1 MENEDNGALKT
12 FVRGKWITVSTDAI
26 SDFIDIPVDQNP
38 NYPIPANTQINYDDV
53 ATTICGAITAWPGGI
68 LPHGNL
74 TAEHRF
80 LNRFACHNLEPR
92 GHTSDVT
99 KKKRVSIVLHR
110 HRETGQH
117 PAGHPECNDQD
128 IDCKVLDHLS
138 EPKIVASSLDPR

>member
-92 GHTSDVT
+92 GHTSDAT
-99 KKKRVSIVLHR
+99 QKNGYLLYCIG
-110 HRETGQH
+110 TGKQVNI
-117 PAGHPECNDQD
+117 PQVILNAM
-128 IDCKVLDHLS
+128 IKTL
-138 EPKIVASSLDPR
+138 VAKCWTA